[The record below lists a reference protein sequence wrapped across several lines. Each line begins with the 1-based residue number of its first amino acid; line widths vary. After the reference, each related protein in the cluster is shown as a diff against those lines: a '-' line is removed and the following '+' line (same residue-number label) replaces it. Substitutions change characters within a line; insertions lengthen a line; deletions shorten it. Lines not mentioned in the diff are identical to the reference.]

1 MRLSATKN
9 WIVAAV
15 MAAALVLP
23 GAALAE
29 EGKRAGRDAGLG
41 LATVGANILYIP
53 AKVGYALVGSVIGG
67 FTWAL
72 SAGNTTA
79 AQKVWVSSM
88 GGDYVLTT
96 DQVAGRQKVKFAG
109 ETDPD
114 L

>member
-1 MRLSATKN
+1 
-9 WIVAAV
+9 
-15 MAAALVLP
+15 MAA
-23 GAALAE
+23 
-29 EGKRAGRDAGLG
+29 
-41 LATVGANILYIP
+41 T
-53 AKVGYALVGSVIGG
+53 
-67 FTWAL
+67 
-72 SAGNTTA
+72 GNTTA